1 MIINPYQS
9 TSLEAATLWIQ
20 AHPELTVGLTSGTW
34 DLFHDFHLRFL
45 LRCRRECDVL
55 IVGVDS
61 DAEVRKTKGPTR
73 PIMSEFQ
80 RLMLL
85 DANKHVTFAYVQ
97 DGIRDFTRVAETLL
111 GATAHG
117 GKVFRNQLFAGREHE
132 VALGKAQGNVQ
143 VVIIPDMEELSS
155 TTALVT
161 RVAGLG

>member
-1 MIINPYQS
+1 MIINPYPS

-20 AHPELTVGLTSGTW
+20 AHPEQVVGLTSGTW

-45 LRCRRECDVL
+45 LRCRRVCDVL

-97 DGIRDFTRVAETLL
+97 DGVQDFTRMAETLL
-111 GATAHG
+111 SVHG
-117 GKVFRNQLFAGREHE
+117 GVTFRNQLFAGRESE
-132 VALGKAQGNVQ
+132 IALGNARDKVR
-143 VVIIPDMEELSS
+143 VVIIPDMEELNS
-155 TTALVT
+155 TSALVA
-161 RVAGLG
+161 RVALGARI

>member
-1 MIINPYQS
+1 MIINPYAS

-20 AHPELTVGLTSGTW
+20 AHPELVVGLTSGSW

-45 LRCRRECDVL
+45 LRCRRVCDVL

-61 DAEVRKTKGPTR
+61 DAEVRKVKGPTR

-97 DGIRDFTRVAETLL
+97 DGVRDFTRVAETLL
-111 GATAHG
+111 GVHG
-117 GKVFRNQLFAGREHE
+117 GVTFRNQLFAGRENE
-132 VALGKAQGNVQ
+132 VALGSVRDKVQ
-143 VVIIPDMEELSS
+143 VVIIPDMEELNS
-155 TTALVT
+155 TTALVA
-161 RVAGLG
+161 RVAQGAGN